1 MRQLGGTELKRL
13 HRSWR
18 RKDSFRLS
26 LLLEDVQS
34 PFNVGSIMRTAAA
47 LSVSELYV
55 VGRTPA
61 PNSPKVQKTA
71 LGTGR
76 YLSFST
82 HEDVKTAVQAARADG
97 YLVVGLELADE
108 AQPLAALD
116 LRRDVCLIIGNEDRG
131 LSATALSL
139 CDAAGYVPQTGR
151 VGSLNVAV
159 ATAVAC
165 YEVRRQAWG
174 AGVPVLDSGDA
185 DEA

>member
-18 RKDSFRLS
+18 RKDSFRLA

-76 YLSFST
+76 YLSWST
-82 HEDVKTAVQAARADG
+82 HEDVTTAVQAARADS
-97 YLVVGLELADE
+97 YLVVGLELADQAE
-108 AQPLAALD
+108 PLAALD
-116 LRRDVCLIIGNEDRG
+116 LRRDVCVVLGNEDRG
-131 LSATALSL
+131 LSATCLSL
-139 CDAAGYVPQTGR
+139 CDAVGYVPQTGR
-151 VGSLNVAV
+151 VGSLNVA
-159 ATAVAC
+159 AAAAVAC
-165 YEVRRQAWG
+165 YEVRRQAWADAG
-174 AGVPVLDSGDA
+174 APGSGDA
-185 DEA
+185 EQA

>member
-18 RKDSFRLS
+18 RKDSFRLA

-55 VGRTPA
+55 VGRTAA
-61 PNSPKVQKTA
+61 PNSPKAQKTA

-76 YLSFST
+76 YLTWST
-82 HEDVKTAVQAARADG
+82 HEDVTEAMRAVRDDG

-108 AQPLAALD
+108 AEPLAALH
-116 LRRDVCLIIGNEDRG
+116 LRRDVCVVLGNEDRG
-131 LSATALSL
+131 LSATCLNL
-139 CDAAGYVPQTGR
+139 CDAVGYVPQTGR
-151 VGSLNVAV
+151 VGSLNVA
-159 ATAVAC
+159 AAAAVAC
-165 YEVRRQAWG
+165 YEVRRQGWA
-174 AGVPVLDSGDA
+174 AAGDA
-185 DEA
+185 PAE